1 MTVMENEEKNKPP
14 RIMLVFFRWYCHPE
28 IREEIE
34 GDLLE
39 QFHKSI
45 EQHGLKKAKLFFI
58 KEVILLFRPAII
70 GNIYHLAFKLLP
82 DMKKLQWLQLIALN
96 VLVVLCIFLPFI
108 PGRFDKLAFAL
119 SGMAQVTG
127 FLGLLLV
134 PFGIL
139 WLIQEIKKIA
149 GNSKP
154 LNNWSNGYYYAI
166 TATCICTFICL
177 LFALSLLFAIGPSAT
192 VVSLVALVYAL
203 YKLIPA
209 IKNLKHTNSKVFN
222 ATPLYLLSVP
232 IIAFT
237 VRLFF
242 IGPVS
247 DYSRNYAIKHAE
259 KVINAIEDY
268 YAQRGDY
275 PESIDYLYNIPKP
288 SVMGIDEFLYE
299 RNGKAYNLSFVQ
311 WQHLGATRE
320 VVMYNK
326 NNEHNVKGHFA
337 SYNARQPHW
346 RYYWL
351 D

>member
-1 MTVMENEEKNKPP
+1 MESSGNNTKPP
-14 RIMLVFFRWYCHPE
+14 GPILAFFRWYCRAD

-39 QFHKSI
+39 QFHKKA
-45 EQHGLKKAKLFFI
+45 ERFGLKKARIFFI
-58 KEVILLFRPAII
+58 KEVMLLFRPAII
-70 GNIYHLAFKLLP
+70 GSIYSLTFKLFP
-82 DMKKLQWLQLIALN
+82 DMKKLQWVQLFALN
-96 VLVVLCIFLPFI
+96 LLIVVCIFLPFI
-108 PGRFDKLAFAL
+108 PGPYDKLAFAL

-127 FLGLLLV
+127 FLGLLLI

-139 WLIQEIKKIA
+139 WLIQEIKKLA
-149 GNSKP
+149 GNNKP
-154 LNNWSNGYYYAI
+154 LNNWSSGYYYAI

-177 LFALSLLFAIGPSAT
+177 LYALSLLMAVGPSAA
-192 VVSLVALVYAL
+192 VASLAVIIYIL
-203 YKLIPA
+203 YKLIPS
-209 IKNLKHTNSKVFN
+209 IKNLKHSNNKVFN
-222 ATPLYLLSVP
+222 AAPLYLLSIP

-242 IGPVS
+242 IGPAS
-247 DYSRNYAIKHAE
+247 DYSRDYAMKHAE
-259 KVINAIEDY
+259 KVITAIENY
-268 YAQRGDY
+268 YAQKGDY
-275 PESIDYLYNIPKP
+275 PESIDYLYDVPKP
-288 SVMGIDEFLYE
+288 SVMGIDEFVYE
-299 RNGKAYNLSFVQ
+299 RNGNAYNVSFVQ

-337 SYNARQPHW
+337 SYNANQNHW